1 MVTTPTSIKASY
13 RFGPFTLDLRSGDL
27 IRNGRPIRL
36 QEKPRSLLLALAER
50 RGELVSRKELHE
62 HLWPNDTF
70 VDFEDGLNA
79 AMSKLREALDDDPQ
93 SPRCI
98 ETVRGRG
105 YRFMAKVELITEP
118 EEPVFVAATVS
129 TEPPHAGPT
138 PAPTPVAASKTGFR
152 RTMIVAALACL
163 VLAGAVFF
171 GLRWRAAHAR
181 PIYIAVLPFS
191 NMTGDA
197 TRDYICNGITEELI
211 ARLGHLAP
219 GRLRVIA
226 PVSARTYI
234 NSSKP
239 AQQIARELNVQ
250 YLIEGSLEQQGA

>member
-79 AMSKLREALDDDPQ
+79 AMSKLREALDDRSQ
-93 SPRCI
+93 APRYI

-105 YRFMAKVELITEP
+105 YRFMARVEVIGEAEEAPPAFAAVPAPQTEAAAA
-118 EEPVFVAATVS
+118 PV
-129 TEPPHAGPT
+129 AGPEA
-138 PAPTPVAASKTGFR
+138 AP
-152 RTMIVAALACL
+152 
-163 VLAGAVFF
+163 
-171 GLRWRAAHAR
+171 
-181 PIYIAVLPFS
+181 
-191 NMTGDA
+191 
-197 TRDYICNGITEELI
+197 
-211 ARLGHLAP
+211 
-219 GRLRVIA
+219 
-226 PVSARTYI
+226 
-234 NSSKP
+234 
-239 AQQIARELNVQ
+239 
-250 YLIEGSLEQQGA
+250 